1 MANNNISTNSM
12 IHFHDPFK
20 FVDQMLYGSST
31 NTITTFTEGYPPYNI
46 REIDEDTRTLELAT
60 AGFSKDEISIK
71 IEDDIVTISG
81 EKKASEEETKYIH
94 KGIATRKFSKSV
106 TLWEYWE
113 VNSADYNDGIL
124 YVVLKREIPEEKNLP
139 PLISSVPPKLPP
151 CNP

>member
-1 MANNNISTNSM
+1 MINTYSVNIS
-12 IHFHDPFK
+12 DPFK
-20 FVDQMLYGSST
+20 FVDQIWN
-31 NTITTFTEGYPPYNI
+31 NTWTTTANTWQESYPPYNI

-124 YVVLKREIPEEKNLP
+124 YVVLKREIPEEKK
-139 PLISSVPPKLPP
+139 PKTIEIK
-151 CNP
+151 

>member
-1 MANNNISTNSM
+1 MINTYSVNIS
-12 IHFHDPFK
+12 DPFK
-20 FVDQMLYGSST
+20 FVDQIWN
-31 NTITTFTEGYPPYNI
+31 NTWTTTANTWQESYPPYNI

-81 EKKASEEETKYIH
+81 EKKASAEETKYIH

-124 YVVLKREIPEEKNLP
+124 YVVLKREIPEEKK
-139 PLISSVPPKLPP
+139 PKTIEIK
-151 CNP
+151 

>member
-1 MANNNISTNSM
+1 MINTYSVNIS
-12 IHFHDPFK
+12 DPFK
-20 FVDQMLYGSST
+20 FVDQIWN
-31 NTITTFTEGYPPYNI
+31 NTWTTTANTWQESYPPYNI

-113 VNSADYNDGIL
+113 VSSADYNDGIL
-124 YVVLKREIPEEKNLP
+124 YVVLKREIPEEKK
-139 PLISSVPPKLPP
+139 PKTIEIK
-151 CNP
+151 